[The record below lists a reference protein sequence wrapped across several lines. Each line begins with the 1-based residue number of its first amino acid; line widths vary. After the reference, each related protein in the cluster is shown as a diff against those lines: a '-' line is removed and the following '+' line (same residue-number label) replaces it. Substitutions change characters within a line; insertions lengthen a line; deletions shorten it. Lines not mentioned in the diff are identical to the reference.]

1 MSAKTNKKNN
11 DIYILKEDIKSKKI
25 RSVYV
30 FYGPEEY
37 LKKYYIECIEN
48 ILLTEELKPL
58 NKIILD
64 GRAEQ
69 EKIIEACE
77 TMPVFSERKI
87 VLVKNSGLF
96 KAGKKQDTKES
107 KQKSRGMDT
116 DKTQKDA
123 LASYIENMPPYT
135 CLIFYEDEI
144 DKRIKL
150 ANAISKKGLLV
161 GFPFQEP
168 MVLAKW
174 VIKELKS
181 QGKDIDMLTASK
193 LVDSCDEGMT
203 EIYNEIKKLVMYLGD
218 RTHVSSKD
226 VDEICSKSI
235 KGRIF
240 DLTDAIAEKNLS
252 GALKLLNDMIILKE
266 PLPKILF
273 MITRQLRL
281 IMEMKLLLTSGHS
294 KNEAAAK
301 MRLTP
306 YASGKVYKQ
315 SGGFTIDKL
324 KEAIEDSLEMDLAI
338 KTGKMND
345 RMAVELFITKFCGS

>member
-1 MSAKTNKKNN
+1 MSAKTGKKNN
-11 DIYILKEDIKSKKI
+11 DISVLKDELKSKKV
-25 RSVYV
+25 RSAYV

-37 LKKYYIECIEN
+37 LKKLYIENIEN

-58 NKIILD
+58 NKIIMD
-64 GRAEQ
+64 GKTEQ

-87 VLVKNSGLF
+87 VLVRNSGLF
-96 KAGKKQDTKES
+96 KTGKNQDPGES
-107 KQKSRGMDT
+107 RKKGRGKDT
-116 DKTQKDA
+116 GKVQNDD
-123 LASYIENMPPYT
+123 LASYVENMPAYT
-135 CLIFYEDEI
+135 CLIFYEDEV
-144 DKRIKL
+144 DKRVKL

-161 GFPFQEP
+161 DFQYQEP
-168 MVLAKW
+168 LVLAKW

-181 QGKDIDMLTASK
+181 QGKDIDIITASQ
-193 LVDSCDEGMT
+193 LVDSCDQGMT
-203 EIYNEIKKLVMYLGD
+203 EIKNEIDKLIMYLGD

-226 VDEICSKSI
+226 VEEICSKSV
-235 KGRIF
+235 KGRVF

-252 GALKLLNDMIILKE
+252 AALKLLNDMIILKE

-273 MITRQLRL
+273 MITRQLRQ
-281 IMEMKLLLTSGHS
+281 IMEMKLLLKSGLS
-294 KNEAAAK
+294 KNEAAAR
-301 MRLTP
+301 MGLTP

-315 SGGFTIDKL
+315 AGGFTIEKL

-345 RMAVELFITKFCGS
+345 RMAVELFITKFCGN